1 MGFSLIKIIQIA
13 NDRRKHRSALKST
26 LKIRLFGGKNI
37 CKMHQGTARAVTNKK
52 NAILEMSVADVL
64 NLSTVKTSSVLFGQL
79 PPKLN
84 SRTLQSFTV
93 KLLIF

>member
-52 NAILEMSVADVL
+52 KRHLRDECRRCS
-64 NLSTVKTSSVLFGQL
+64 
-79 PPKLN
+79 
-84 SRTLQSFTV
+84 QSFNGQDFFCIIWSTAS
-93 KLLIF
+93 